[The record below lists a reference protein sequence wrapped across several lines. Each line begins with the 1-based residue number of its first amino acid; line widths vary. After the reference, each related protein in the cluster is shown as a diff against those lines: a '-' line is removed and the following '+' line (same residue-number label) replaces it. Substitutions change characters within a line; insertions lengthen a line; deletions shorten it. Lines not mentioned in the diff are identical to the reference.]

1 MRGASS
7 PILLDAW
14 AARSCPVKTQNAYDP
29 TLSEP
34 VGDPRDD
41 ELFAGAEAHLTV
53 ICDALAAVTD
63 AVDLRSVTLS
73 VAGRRV
79 ATRRAIAVSYTH
91 LTLPT
96 ILLV

>member
-1 MRGASS
+1 MKGPSS

-41 ELFAGAEAHLTV
+41 ELFAGAEAHL
-53 ICDALAAVTD
+53 
-63 AVDLRSVTLS
+63 RSSVTPWQPS
-73 VAGRRV
+73 RTPSICAR
-79 ATRRAIAVSYTH
+79 S
-91 LTLPT
+91 P
-96 ILLV
+96 